1 MENIT
6 FNKSDGVLLATNMIN
21 RLKYILEDDDGKYF
35 YGGGIMNNIECL
47 ENKEV
52 LLDNEV
58 RLRKTFKNHPN
69 WSNMRNSQKPV
80 ANHLRFIFCKLM
92 NTKKHNGKQV
102 RYGNYT
108 CKKYYIPD
116 CIASN
121 VIIKQDN

>member
-6 FNKSDGVLLATNMIN
+6 FNESDAVLLATNMIN
-21 RLKYILEDDDGKYF
+21 RLKFILEDDNGKYF
-35 YGGGIMNNIECL
+35 YGGGIMNNIECP

-58 RLRKTFKNHPN
+58 RLRKTFKKHPN

-80 ANHLRFIFCKLM
+80 GNHLRFIFCKLL

-108 CKKYYIPD
+108 CKKYYIPE

-121 VIIKQDN
+121 IIIKQDN